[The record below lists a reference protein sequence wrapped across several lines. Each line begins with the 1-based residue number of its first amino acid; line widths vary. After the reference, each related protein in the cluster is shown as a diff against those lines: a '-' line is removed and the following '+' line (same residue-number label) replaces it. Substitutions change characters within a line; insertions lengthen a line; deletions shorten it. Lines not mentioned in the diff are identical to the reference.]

1 MGYFSWMLANK
12 NNEQAL
18 MIGDVG
24 YVIQP
29 EGMGK
34 PIKTEFYEGYGRFDG
49 KDVYELVVDWN
60 RPYLSSII
68 RNISRK
74 GEDYNTFCLIA
85 DKAVNGD
92 DKADS
97 LAQQLLENGEI
108 SELVRTNWK
117 RNLGIKIACCDEDN
131 EALPYPIKIS
141 SSSRFKYNN
150 LIPSK
155 NDPNQGL

>member
-60 RPYLSSII
+60 RPYLSGII
-68 RNISRK
+68 RKYR
-74 GEDYNTFCLIA
+74 
-85 DKAVNGD
+85 
-92 DKADS
+92 
-97 LAQQLLENGEI
+97 
-108 SELVRTNWK
+108 
-117 RNLGIKIACCDEDN
+117 GINA
-131 EALPYPIKIS
+131 
-141 SSSRFKYNN
+141 
-150 LIPSK
+150 
-155 NDPNQGL
+155 